1 MAMIHDKMY
10 ELLHGEGNVSES
22 ETQYSQAVGRY
33 QSVIDPEKENDYSV
47 LSYALTFN
55 LCNDHKHAVAAMTS
69 IDQFNRILDEKKDLG
84 QSLRKLI
91 EKVTEKK
98 NQQRNDTL
106 QNYQEMLEIES
117 QQNDSQVSRNIIDN
131 EGLIYLLIDKLA
143 ALEKIV
149 NSRNRIDLD
158 LEHFKSDQKGN
169 QTSFYKKTRITL
181 SHTFAAMAVTSG
193 VGEDPILRHDK
204 TGTQSL

>member
-1 MAMIHDKMY
+1 MAMIHDKIY
-10 ELLHGEGNVSES
+10 ALSHGEGNLAES
-22 ETQYSQAVGRY
+22 ETHYSQAVAGY
-33 QSVIDPEKENDYSV
+33 QGGIDPEQESDYSV

-84 QSLRKLI
+84 ESLRKLI
-91 EKVTEKK
+91 EKVKKKK
-98 NQQRNDTL
+98 NQQSHSTL

-117 QQNDSQVSRNIIDN
+117 QQKDSQASKSVIDN
-131 EGLIYLLIDKLA
+131 EGLLYLLIDKLT

-149 NSRNRIDLD
+149 NSRNKIDLD
-158 LEHFKSDQKGN
+158 LEHFKGDPKGN
-169 QTSFYKKTRITL
+169 QTSFYRKIRVTL